1 LDRDSLPVDSTEIRI
16 LKQRDKIR
24 FNSLLQ
30 GTDRRRLES
39 QVRLEVLCDFTDETL
54 EGEFTDE
61 KLG

>member
-1 LDRDSLPVDSTEIRI
+1 MDSTEIRI
-16 LKQRDKIR
+16 LKQRDEIR

-39 QVRLEVLCDFTDETL
+39 QVRLKVLCDLTDETL